1 MASRP
6 KISVKSRRNVFVRK
20 IEISDTLKSDA
31 TVPPPFL
38 HCSMVSLSARLCWN
52 VTPEGLTRDYRIAR
66 LRKRR
71 AKTKKIVRISTNGG
85 RHARSFL
92 FFVSHFF

>member
-52 VTPEGLTRDYRIAR
+52 VTPEGLPYSTP
-66 LRKRR
+66 
-71 AKTKKIVRISTNGG
+71 KKATSKNEKDR
-85 RHARSFL
+85 
-92 FFVSHFF
+92 